1 MAVDT
6 AAGSKISIG
15 PVNASAATPTD
26 YQALSYVE
34 VGEVENIGEFG
45 DSFNEVNFTALSDRR
60 VRKFKGSRNA
70 GNIQLTIGHD
80 SANTGQTNLNAAL
93 ETDFD
98 YAFRVELD
106 DAGSGTGAAPT
117 TFYFRAKVMA
127 APITPGD
134 TETIVRINATLGI
147 NSDILKIDAV

>member
-15 PVNASAATPTD
+15 PANSTAASQTD
-26 YQALSYVE
+26 YEALPFTE

-45 DSFNEVNFTALSDRR
+45 DTFNEVNFTALADRR

-80 SANTGQTNLNAAL
+80 SANTGQTDLNAAL
-93 ETDFD
+93 ESDSDF
-98 YAFRVELD
+98 AFRVELD

-117 TFYFRAKVMA
+117 TFFFRAKVMA
-127 APITPGD
+127 APITVGD
-134 TETIVRINATLGI
+134 TESIVRINATLGI